1 MKYEIKIVWYPSEN
15 SKAIDQVIGFC
26 NEKQKAYRI
35 VVSIVKIFSNYQ
47 TIDYNCIELRK
58 SKHSRIFG
66 KIAIV
71 EHLDRM
77 EVRYGPFYEHLLK
90 LGKPKTMSK

>member
-15 SKAIDQVIGFC
+15 SKSIDQTIGFC
-26 NEKQKAYRI
+26 NEKQKVYRI
-35 VVSIVKIFSNYQ
+35 VVGIVRIFSNYQ

-58 SKHSRIFG
+58 SKNGRIFG
-66 KIAIV
+66 KIGII
-71 EHLDRM
+71 EHLDKR
-77 EVRYGPFYEHLLK
+77 EVRYGPFYKHLLI